1 VDATLPSMTGEKE
14 AQPATTALNA
24 AVRGA
29 LAFDD
34 TRDFADASRGLVAA
48 APAGALK
55 RDNGFPIWDM
65 AAYDFEDAAEPPE
78 TVNPSLWRQAR
89 LNRIA
94 GLFEVTDRVYQLR
107 GLDISNMTVIEGD
120 SGIIVIDPLIS
131 EETAQ
136 AGMRLYREHRGDR
149 PVVAVIYTHSHVDH
163 YGGVKGVISA
173 DEVASERVR
182 IYAPVGFLEHAV
194 AENVFVGTAMSR
206 RSHYQYGIFLPR
218 GPRGQVDL
226 GLGKAVSSGTITLI
240 PPTDLIDRTGTTL
253 TIDGVSIEFQLTP
266 GTEAPAEMNF
276 YLPQFRALCVAEN
289 ATHTL
294 HNLLTLR
301 GAEVRDARV
310 WSAYLDEAIDRF
322 ADRADVM
329 FASHHWPTWGSGNVR
344 EFLADT
350 RDMYQFLHDQTL
362 RLINHGLTPMEIAE
376 TLTALPPGLD
386 RRWYARGYYGS
397 VSHGVRAIYQRYLGF
412 YDGNPAHLNPHEPVA
427 AGKRYVA
434 AMGGADALLA
444 VARLAFADGDYRWV
458 AELVNHLV
466 FADPD
471 NQAARELQADALE
484 QLGYQSENGTW
495 RSLYLMGAHELR
507 HGVFKSVEL
516 TTASPDTIRAMSVDL
531 YFDYLGIRI
540 DADKAAKLPE
550 MVLNWK
556 FTDIGEDY
564 AVTIR
569 NAALTHRRGVRDP
582 NAAATIILT
591 KAMLDRVSMQETT
604 VERAIASGQITI
616 DGDAAALTSFLDTL
630 DTFELMFNITEP

>member
-1 VDATLPSMTGEKE
+1 MTGEKD
-14 AQPATTALNA
+14 AQPATTAVHTA
-24 AVRGA
+24 ALGA
-29 LAFDD
+29 LPFDD
-34 TRDFADASRGLVAA
+34 LRDFADASRGLVAA
-48 APAGALK
+48 AAPEALK

-65 AAYDFEDAAEPPE
+65 AAYDFEDAEDPPL

-94 GLFEVTDRVYQLR
+94 GLFQVTDRIYQLR

-131 EETAQ
+131 VETAQ
-136 AGMRLYREHRGDR
+136 AGMRLYRQHRGGR
-149 PVVAVIYTHSHVDH
+149 PVIAVMYTHSHVDH
-163 YGGVKGVISA
+163 YGGVKGVVSA
-173 DEVASERVR
+173 GEVASERVR
-182 IYAPVGFLEHAV
+182 IYAPSGFLEHAI
-194 AENVFVGTAMSR
+194 AENVFAGTAMSR

-226 GLGKAVSSGTITLI
+226 GLGKAVSNGTITLI

-266 GTEAPAEMNF
+266 GTEAPAEMNLYF
-276 YLPQFRALCVAEN
+276 PQFRALCMAEN

-301 GAEVRDARV
+301 GAEVRDSRA

-322 ADRADVM
+322 ANRTDVV

-397 VSHGVRAIYQRYLGF
+397 VSHDVRAIYQRYLGF
-412 YDGNPAHLNPHEPVA
+412 YDGNPAHLNPHPPVE

-434 AMGGADALLA
+434 AMGSADALLS
-444 VARLAFADGDYRWV
+444 VAREAFADGDYRWV

-495 RSLYLMGAHELR
+495 RSLYLTGAHELR
-507 HGVFKSVEL
+507 HGVLAGAER

-531 YFDYLGIRI
+531 FFDYLGIRI
-540 DADKAAKLPE
+540 DAGKAAKLSE

-564 AVTIR
+564 AVTVR
-569 NAALTHRRGVRDP
+569 NAALTYRRGVQDP
-582 NAAATIILT
+582 SAAATITLT
-591 KAMLDRVSMQETT
+591 RAALDRVSMQEATF
-604 VERAIASGQITI
+604 ERAIESGEITI
-616 DGDAAALTSFLDTL
+616 DGDAAALTGVLDTL
-630 DTFELMFNITEP
+630 DSFELMFNIVEP